1 MKTNKLFRI
10 PFAKAEVIYSVFK
23 KCNVF
28 TLLMNGTLV
37 PVYDFSGNAS
47 RSSLNSLRKFYPDAK
62 VTFCR
67 EASFYT
73 QPSLLHLY
81 NLAIPDCIVFF

>member
-10 PFAKAEVIYSVFK
+10 PFVKAEVIYSVFK

-28 TLLMNGTLV
+28 TLLQNGTLV
-37 PVYDFSGNAS
+37 PLYDFSGNAS
-47 RSSLNSLRKFYPDAK
+47 RSSLNSLRKFYPGAK
-62 VTFCR
+62 VTFCC